1 MQITPLEIRKFT
13 FRKKAFNGIDPD
25 HLDSFLQQIASQVEE
40 QTSENTAMSSKI
52 KDLENQLAH
61 YKKIDRTLNETLM
74 TAQRATD
81 DARANAQKEAELII
95 KDAQVR
101 ADRYE
106 SESRERVYRLESEI
120 RALSAQKE
128 SFISRFR
135 SFLNDQVQ
143 YLDVMA
149 KNLDDDKK
157 GTAAKTT
164 EKVAL

>member
-1 MQITPLEIRKFT
+1 MQITPLEIRKFP
-13 FRKKAFNGIDPD
+13 FRTKTLNGLDPD
-25 HLDSFLQQIASQVEE
+25 HVDSFLQQIASQVEE
-40 QTSENTAMSSKI
+40 QTRENTFLASKL
-52 KDLENQLAH
+52 KDVETQLDR
-61 YKKIDRTLNETLM
+61 YKKIDQTLSETLL

-81 DARANAQKEAELII
+81 DARMNAQKEAELII
-95 KDAQVR
+95 REAQVR

-135 SFLNDQVQ
+135 SFLTDQIK

-149 KNLDDDKK
+149 KNLDDDADKNDS
-157 GTAAKTT
+157 
-164 EKVAL
+164 

>member
-1 MQITPLEIRKFT
+1 MQITPLEIRKFN
-13 FRKKAFNGIDPD
+13 FRKKTFNGIDPD

-40 QTSENTAMSSKI
+40 QNRENTVLASRT
-52 KDLENQLAH
+52 KDLETQLER
-61 YKKIDRTLNETLM
+61 YKKIDRTLSETLL
-74 TAQRATD
+74 TAERATD

-106 SESRERVYRLESEI
+106 SESRERVHRLESEI
-120 RALSAQKE
+120 RALTAQKE

-135 SFLNDQVQ
+135 SFLTDQIK

-149 KNLDDDKK
+149 KNLDDDSKREDSQAS
-157 GTAAKTT
+157 G
-164 EKVAL
+164 

>member
-1 MQITPLEIRKFT
+1 MQITPLEIRKFN
-13 FRKKAFNGIDPD
+13 FRKKSFGGFDPE
-25 HLDSFLQQIASQVEE
+25 HVNSVLELIASQVET
-40 QTSENTAMSSKI
+40 QSRENTILSTKNKEMEKQ
-52 KDLENQLAH
+52 LEH
-61 YKKIDRTLNETLM
+61 YQKIDQTLNETML

-106 SESRERVYRLESEI
+106 NESRERVHRLESEI
-120 RALSAQKE
+120 RALVAQKD
-128 SFISRFR
+128 SFVARFR
-135 SFLNDQVQ
+135 SFLGDQFN

-157 GTAAKTT
+157 D
-164 EKVAL
+164 

>member
-13 FRKKAFNGIDPD
+13 FRRKTFNGIDPD

-40 QTSENTAMSSKI
+40 QTRENTTLASRV
-52 KDLENQLAH
+52 KDLETH
-61 YKKIDRTLNETLM
+61 VERYRKIDQTLNETLL

-81 DARANAQKEAELII
+81 EARANAQKEAELII

-106 SESRERVYRLESEI
+106 NESRERVYRLESEI
-120 RALSAQKE
+120 RALIAQKE

-135 SFLNDQVQ
+135 SFLINQIK

-149 KNLDDDKK
+149 KNLDDDVDK
-157 GTAAKTT
+157 
-164 EKVAL
+164 EK